1 VLVLAEIAWTHV
13 STRVRQTIVAIFG
26 VASGVGFTIMM
37 SGLMVGSQQDFV
49 RQLVDTLGH
58 VTISAERQ
66 SGRGYADEGMFSAAQ
81 PAGAISAAKP
91 TGIKNPNEV
100 MSSLRAWLPGA
111 IAPSVKTSVML
122 QYGQGR
128 TGVTLIGID
137 PRYEQEVSKLS
148 SQMRSG
154 QMTDLYK
161 GANALIVGEGLAKKI
176 GIKTGSVINVSAGGG
191 TTVSAS
197 VVGTFRSGL
206 REIDELQVYALMRTA
221 QLLAGQAGLVNE
233 MRILLHDARGA
244 REVAERVAAQTG
256 YRAVSWQEAN
266 ADLLSAFAIR
276 DIIMY
281 VIMGAMLLVS
291 TLGIYSIISTIVH
304 EKRHDIAI
312 MKSFGMKEGMV
323 RSIFIVESALI
334 GSAGVVVG
342 WGLGFLLCFGVGQ
355 ITFSNP
361 VTGDTQP
368 VPMAYVPLHYAA
380 VAVISIISCAIAAF
394 FPARSATRVPPIT
407 IIRGAA

>member
-1 VLVLAEIAWTHV
+1 
-13 STRVRQTIVAIFG
+13 
-26 VASGVGFTIMM
+26 MM
-37 SGLMVGSQQDFV
+37 SGLMDGSQQDFV

-66 SGRGYADEGMFSAAQ
+66 SGRGHAAEHVFAAAQ
-81 PAGAISAAKP
+81 SAGAIGATRQ

-111 IAPSVKTSVML
+111 IAPSAKTSVML
-122 QYGQGR
+122 NYGQGR
-128 TGVTLIGID
+128 AGVTLIGID
-137 PRYEQEVSKLS
+137 PRYEQEVSKLA
-148 SQMRSG
+148 SQMRNG
-154 QMTDLYK
+154 QINDLYK
-161 GANALIVGEGLAKKI
+161 AANALIVGEGLAKKI
-176 GIKTGSVINVSAGGG
+176 GIRTGSVINVVAGGG
-191 TTVSAS
+191 MAVSAS

-206 REIDELQVYALMRTA
+206 KEIDESQVYALLRTA
-221 QLLAGQAGLVNE
+221 QVMAGQPGLINE
-233 MRILLHDARGA
+233 MRVLLHDARAA

-312 MKSFGMKEGMV
+312 MKSFGMREGVV
-323 RSIFIVESALI
+323 RGIFILESALI
-334 GSAGVVVG
+334 GSAGVLAG
-342 WGLGFLLCFGVGQ
+342 WGLGYLLCFAVGQ

-361 VTGDTQP
+361 VTGETQP
-368 VPMAYVPLHYAA
+368 VPMAYVPLHYAV
-380 VAVISIISCAIAAF
+380 VAVISIVSCAVAAF
-394 FPARSATRVPPIT
+394 FPARSATRVPPVT